1 MSNVE
6 HEHGPDC
13 DCPDCGDPRSMDFLD
28 KYLTVWIFGA
38 MAIGVGLG
46 YIVPGVTQPIQDFHL
61 VEIGLIVMMYPPL
74 AKVNYGQLPR
84 VFAQWRVLSLSLI
97 QNWLLGPTLMF
108 GLALVFFGGI
118 VPGLPAR
125 PEFFLGLVFI
135 GMARCIAMVLVWND
149 LADGSSEYAAGLVA
163 FNSVFQILTYGIYIT
178 FFALVLPEALGLE
191 TLTAGIAEFEITA
204 GEVFE
209 AIAIFLGIPFAAG
222 ILSRY
227 VLPVSVGIYSQYA
240 GTGIHGGEWYE
251 ENYLPTID
259 PLTLVALL
267 FTVIVMFATQGGKIV
282 AEPGNV
288 VLIAVPLTIY
298 FLVMFV
304 VSFAMGHRIGAD
316 YSTTTAIGFTA
327 ASNNFELAIAVAVA
341 VFGIESSVAFTTV
354 IGPLIE
360 VPVLLSLVYVAL
372 WLQRTVDWRGHTT
385 GQLDSTKPTSAGDSA
400 ADPITEDD

>member
-1 MSNVE
+1 MSE
-6 HEHGPDC
+6 TESG
-13 DCPDCGDPRSMDFLD
+13 SLDFLD

-46 YIVPGVTQPIQDFHL
+46 YIAPGITQPIQDLHL
-61 VEIGLIVMMYPPL
+61 VPIGLVLMMYPPL

-84 VFAQWRVLSLSLI
+84 VFAQWRVLGLSLL
-97 QNWLLGPTLMF
+97 QNWLIGPTLMVV
-108 GLALVFFGGI
+108 LALVFFGGI

-149 LADGSSEYAAGLVA
+149 LAEGSSEYAAGLVA
-163 FNSVFQILTYGIYIT
+163 FNSVFQILTYGVYIT
-178 FFALVLPEALGLE
+178 VFALFLPDALGLE
-191 TLTAGIAEFEITA
+191 ELTAGIAAFNVSPA
-204 GEVFE
+204 QVFE

-227 VLPVSVGIYSQYA
+227 V
-240 GTGIHGGEWYE
+240 GTRTRGVEWYE
-251 ENYLPTID
+251 EKFVPRID

-267 FTVIVMFATQGGKIV
+267 FTVIVMFAMQGERIV
-282 AEPGNV
+282 GQPTDV
-288 VLIAVPLTIY
+288 LLIAVPLTIY
-298 FLVMFV
+298 FV
-304 VSFAMGHRIGAD
+304 VQFFLGFGMGHWIGAD

-341 VFGIESSVAFTTV
+341 VFGVGSGVAFTTV

-372 WLQRTVDWRGHTT
+372 WFQRNVDWRGHTT
-385 GQLDSTKPTSAGDSA
+385 GQLDSTTPAGATGSDGE
-400 ADPITEDD
+400 PITEKD